1 MENKKYAV
9 VFPYQ
14 DSLKNVLAYIRS
26 KKRDVWDFAEDD
38 VIEFVGMDE
47 EGEDV
52 MLNVYFLREGIGD
65 FTRFE
70 NIMWYTPGTDLPD
83 KVMEWIEEIFYGKQ
97 A

>member
-1 MENKKYAV
+1 MGIKKYAV

-14 DSLKNVLAYIRS
+14 DTLKNVLAYIRS

-38 VIEFVGMDE
+38 VIEFV
-47 EGEDV
+47 GEDV

-70 NIMWYTPGTDLPD
+70 NIMWYTPKKD
-83 KVMEWIEEIFYGKQ
+83 
-97 A
+97 

>member
-1 MENKKYAV
+1 MGIKKYAV

-14 DSLKNVLAYIRS
+14 DTLKNVLAYIRS

-38 VIEFVGMDE
+38 VIEFV
-47 EGEDV
+47 GEDV

-70 NIMWYTPGTDLPD
+70 NIMWYTPNSPALGGCRCLPPSCR
-83 KVMEWIEEIFYGKQ
+83 VQLLF
-97 A
+97 